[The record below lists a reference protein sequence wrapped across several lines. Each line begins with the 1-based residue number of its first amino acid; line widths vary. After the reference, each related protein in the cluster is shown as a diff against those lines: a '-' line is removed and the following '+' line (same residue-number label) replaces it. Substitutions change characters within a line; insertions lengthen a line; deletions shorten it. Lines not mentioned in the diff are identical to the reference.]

1 MKLGSS
7 GLPLKEQYEA
17 AVREIATLHGTLPNG
32 SFEIPPDATPGACIA
47 YTLFHVCGRRSDGT
61 KTKRHYRYKRYRHA
75 LNDSLVSMKA
85 PFDGPHRSQIAI
97 GDTLPGQPVPPEN
110 PEAVDAAGTST
121 RVVVADIGC
130 GPGIFGWV
138 VHDYFLSSANVDVK
152 LFAVDRCP
160 NMVRLAG
167 ALWERMDTR
176 CDLRVH
182 SDWCRIRGD
191 FSNTLRSTGREFTVI
206 VTLGHL
212 LVQIVDDSGSI
223 KDVAQTLADCV
234 SLATAS
240 VPCGRCLVIA
250 ADAFSGTRQERFECA
265 WERLQVT
272 LADKHGVSLSKN
284 PLRLH
289 SQMCGEAL
297 LDPSA
302 DRQGAQR
309 RWS

>member
-1 MKLGSS
+1 MKPGSS

-17 AVREIATLHGTLPNG
+17 AVGEIATHRGALPSG
-32 SFEIPPDATPGACIA
+32 SFEIPRDATPSACIA

-61 KTKRHYRYKRYRHA
+61 KTKSHYRYSRYWHA

-85 PFDGPHRSQIAI
+85 PLRGPHGLRIAI
-97 GDTLPGQPVPPEN
+97 DDMLPGEPVPPEN
-110 PEAVDAAGTST
+110 PEAVDAAATST
-121 RVVVADIGC
+121 CLVVADIGC
-130 GPGIFGWV
+130 GPGIFSWV

-160 NMVRLAG
+160 NMVHLAG

-176 CDLRVH
+176 CDLRMH
-182 SDWCRIRGD
+182 SDWCGIRGD

-212 LVQIVDDSGSI
+212 LVQIVDDSVSI

-250 ADAFSGTRQERFECA
+250 ADAFSGTRRERFECA

-284 PLRLH
+284 PLPKY
-289 SQMCGEAL
+289 SQMCGEAMF
-297 LDPSA
+297 DPRA
-302 DRQGAQR
+302 DRQGAQ
-309 RWS
+309 